1 MAIYFDWI
9 VAATDS
15 QFLAVLLRLEFR
27 GNPLTSVNLQAPMS
41 QHILLCDLDAVIRN
55 LTNDSDLWSI
65 GNMGNFIRQSVRL
78 RFPRA
83 RVLAAKFLIGLE
95 PSEDSP
101 TVRHILAEANSA
113 QRLSVHES
121 SADGE
126 SDFACIAGGTT
137 H

>member
-65 GNMGNFIRQSVRL
+65 SNVGNFISQSVRL
-78 RFPRA
+78 GFPRA

-95 PSEDSP
+95 PSEDGP
-101 TVRHILAEANSA
+101 TVRHILAEANSP
-113 QRLSVHES
+113 
-121 SADGE
+121 
-126 SDFACIAGGTT
+126 
-137 H
+137 